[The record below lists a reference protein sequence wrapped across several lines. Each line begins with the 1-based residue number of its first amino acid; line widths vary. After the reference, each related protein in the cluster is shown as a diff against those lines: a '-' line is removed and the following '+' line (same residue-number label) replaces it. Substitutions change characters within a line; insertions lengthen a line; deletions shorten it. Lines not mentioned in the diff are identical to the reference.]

1 MIEMTSLFQDHIK
14 RENWKGN
21 GINWLLLRYELCF
34 VFLLNKHVGEKIH
47 GYWIIENN
55 ILINF

>member
-1 MIEMTSLFQDHIK
+1 MIEMTSLFQHHIK

-34 VFLLNKHVGEKIH
+34 VFLLNKHVREQIH